1 MMAVPGA
8 VPVSPSGT
16 PVASPEIFLWPLC
29 GAYTGLRADLCC
41 VVKEVL

>member
-16 PVASPEIFLWPLC
+16 PVASPEISC
-29 GAYTGLRADLCC
+29 GLC
-41 VVKEVL
+41 VVLTQGFGPIFVVW